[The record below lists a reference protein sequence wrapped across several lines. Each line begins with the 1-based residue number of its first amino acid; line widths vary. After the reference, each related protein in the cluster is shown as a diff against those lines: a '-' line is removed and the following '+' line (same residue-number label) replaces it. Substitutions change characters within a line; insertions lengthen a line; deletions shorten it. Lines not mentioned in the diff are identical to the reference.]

1 MKWQKRGLVY
11 TPPKDGS
18 WKESS
23 ALTPTAFLLNENI
36 IRVYASFRDTQG
48 VGRIGYV
55 DLDAKILKISD
66 RPVLDIGK
74 DDNGVILGDLIRV
87 ENKIYM

>member
-18 WKESS
+18 S
-23 ALTPTAFLLNENI
+23 ALTPTAFLLNEL
-36 IRVYASFRDTQG
+36 
-48 VGRIGYV
+48 
-55 DLDAKILKISD
+55 DLDAKEPSKISD

-74 DDNGVILGDLIRV
+74 DGMVL
-87 ENKIYM
+87 Y